1 MPVKK
6 YISGNSNAKSDFYVE
21 FSPAKSGKISIDI
34 HSKSAILHGTKLWQ
48 VSNATLVDLQI
59 EHGKLTIVDNGGQY
73 FVFHIDMAASW

>member
-1 MPVKK
+1 MT
-6 YISGNSNAKSDFYVE
+6 S
-21 FSPAKSGKISIDI
+21 KSGKISIDI

-73 FVFHIDMAASW
+73 FVLQARIEAAIKSAYPSMNLESLPELKKHST